1 MSGKYCDFRHNIAYM
16 GNLFVVSLDIP
27 VTINVLYEMIKILH
41 ENRFCTDSITM

>member
-27 VTINVLYEMIKILH
+27 VLYEMIKILH